1 MVKGVK
7 KSKSISTAS
16 LDARD
21 RILVENFVGLQRAM
35 TNLAMKFE
43 DLSDN
48 ISKLLGIFEISA
60 KDFLENKGSSSMGV
74 EKDLINKLNSLLEQ
88 NKAIAKGLLIMND
101 SNRRQEQPRP
111 QKPTFSPQP
120 VQQSQPP
127 AQQFQQST
135 SLVQESQAKPK
146 PLQ

>member
-7 KSKSISTAS
+7 KSSSSKAAS

-21 RILVENFVGLQRAM
+21 KILVENFVGLQRAM

-48 ISKLLGIFEISA
+48 ISKLLGIFELSA

-88 NKAIAKGLLIMND
+88 NKAIAKGLLMMND
-101 SNRRQEQPRP
+101 NARRQEPPRSQVP
-111 QKPTFSPQP
+111 KPTFVQQP
-120 VQQSQPP
+120 VPQNQSFQP
-127 AQQFQQST
+127 ST
-135 SLVQESQAKPK
+135 NIAPESQAKPK

>member
-1 MVKGVK
+1 MVKGAK
-7 KSKSISTAS
+7 KNKSISVAS

-21 RILVENFVGLQRAM
+21 KILVENFIGLQRAM
-35 TNLAMKFE
+35 TNLAVKFE

-60 KDFLENKGSSSMGV
+60 KDFLENKGSSSMSV

-111 QKPTFSPQP
+111 QVQKPTFNP
-120 VQQSQPP
+120 QSQN
-127 AQQFQQST
+127 QSFSQSST
-135 SLVQESQAKPK
+135 LMQESQAKPK